1 MNNRKQ
7 KQIFLDG
14 EGNCWFHRNNHHS
27 FLDFQPNEDRVLFSL
42 NPLLG
47 EFAVPGSRVLEIGC
61 GRGDRLVWLEKNTPL
76 ECYGLDP
83 SDKAVTLANEIGV
96 KAAIGTA
103 DNLPFENSFFDIVIF
118 GFCLYLCDVDDLPKI
133 SSEAFRVLKPNSYLV
148 LHDFYS
154 KSPRSVEYAHHKD
167 VMTHKMDYRKLFD
180 WHPHMT
186 CFSHELRH
194 HETQEL
200 TDDQSNWVSVSI
212 LKYKKKK

>member
-1 MNNRKQ
+1 M
-7 KQIFLDG
+7 
-14 EGNCWFHRNNHHS
+14 
-27 FLDFQPNEDRVLFSL
+27 
-42 NPLLG
+42 G

-118 GFCLYLCDVDDLPKI
+118 CFCIYFDVDDLPKFHQ
-133 SSEAFRVLKPNSYLV
+133 AFRVLKPNSYLV
-148 LHDFYS
+148 LHDFIQKALEVLSMHITRGNDTQNGLS
-154 KSPRSVEYAHHKD
+154 KV
-167 VMTHKMDYRKLFD
+167 VD
-180 WHPHMT
+180 WHPHIT

-194 HETQEL
+194 HETR
-200 TDDQSNWVSVSI
+200 I
-212 LKYKKKK
+212 LIK